1 MRILQPYT
9 NVTAECFFHNFPVGM
24 QVSQLYTNLSQVTVL
39 FHSYAQAS
47 KQNSKPARVHQSAET
62 VSDPPKHE
70 LQNTRLQ
77 ASAAAAMIYHNCT
90 LTSRNRF
97 QASVTVECSFF
108 TTRLQEQ
115 EHTNQQLSQ

>member
-47 KQNSKPARVHQSAET
+47 KQISKPARVHQPAET
-62 VSDPPKHE
+62 VGDPPKHE

-77 ASAAAAMIYHNCT
+77 ASAAAACIYHNRT
-90 LTSRNRF
+90 LTSRNK
-97 QASVTVECSFF
+97 QV
-108 TTRLQEQ
+108 
-115 EHTNQQLSQ
+115 